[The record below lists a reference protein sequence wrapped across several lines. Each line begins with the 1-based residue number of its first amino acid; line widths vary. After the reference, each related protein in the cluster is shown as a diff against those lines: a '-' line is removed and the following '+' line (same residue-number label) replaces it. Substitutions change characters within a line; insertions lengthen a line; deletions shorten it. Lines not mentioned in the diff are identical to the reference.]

1 MAVYANLT
9 VDQGSFFQS
18 TVSVA
23 DIDNNAIDLT
33 NYTYRGQARKTYT
46 STAAYDFTIT
56 SPTPTSGELN
66 LQLGSEMTGGMKPG
80 RYVYDVEI
88 IAANNAVTRVLE
100 GQLEIT
106 PRVTRTS

>member
-9 VDQGSFFQS
+9 VDQGSFFLS

-23 DIDNNAIDLT
+23 DVDNNAIDLT
-33 NYTYRGQARKTYT
+33 NYTYRGQARRTYNS
-46 STAAYDFTIT
+46 STAYDFIVT
-56 SPTPTSGELN
+56 SPIPSNGELN
-66 LQLGSEMTGGMKPG
+66 LQLGSETTSAMKPG